1 MAKTTIN
8 LTEKDLEL
16 IEQLKDHFDAN
27 TLNDAIR
34 QAVAQSSVLS
44 RYVNEDG
51 ELVLLK
57 DDGEKVTLVR
67 R

>member
-16 IEQLKDHFDAN
+16 IKQLKEHFDAN

-44 RYVNEDG
+44 RYVNKDG

-57 DDGEKVTLVR
+57 EDGEKVTLAR

>member
-8 LTEKDLEL
+8 LTDKDLEL
-16 IEQLKDHFDAN
+16 IKQLKEHFDAS

-44 RYVNEDG
+44 RYVNENG

-57 DDGEKVTLVR
+57 EDGEKVTVVR

>member
-1 MAKTTIN
+1 MAKTTVN
-8 LTEKDLEL
+8 FTKKDHEL
-16 IEQLKDHFDAN
+16 IEELKDHFDAN
-27 TLNDAIR
+27 TLNDAVR

-44 RYVNEDG
+44 RYVNDKG

-57 DDGEKVTLVR
+57 EDGEKVTIVR